1 LSVWKGGRSLT
12 DKRLIIVTGHYG
24 SGKTE
29 FSINK
34 AIDLKKKNEKVNI
47 ADLDIVNTYF
57 RTREKKEY
65 LESLGIHV
73 CDSSVRS
80 TTLDL
85 PAIPAEVMGIIRN
98 EAVAAVLDI
107 GGDAVGARVLASFS
121 PLVKKTD
128 YDLLFVINA
137 NRPETQTAE
146 DVIDYIKA
154 IESTSDL
161 KVTGLVNTTHLLKD
175 TTVDD
180 IERGH
185 KLAKEVSL
193 ITNIPISY
201 EVAIESVASQNKEIK
216 EKLFP
221 IKMHMREE
229 WMS

>member
-1 LSVWKGGRSLT
+1 MT

-29 FSINK
+29 FSVNK
-34 AIDLKKKNEKVNI
+34 AIDLRKKNDKVNI

-57 RTREKKEY
+57 RTREKKEF

-73 CDSSVRS
+73 CESSVRS
-80 TTLDL
+80 TALDL
-85 PAIPAEVMGIIRN
+85 PAVSAEVMGIIQN
-98 EAVAAVLDI
+98 ESIAAVLDI
-107 GGDAVGARVLASFS
+107 GGDAVGARVLARFS
-121 PLVKKTD
+121 PLVKKRE

-146 DVIDYIKA
+146 DVIKYIRA
-154 IESTSDL
+154 IETTSDL

-185 KLAKEVSL
+185 KLAKEVFL
-193 ITNIPISY
+193 LTNIPIAY
-201 EVAIESVASQNKEIK
+201 EVAIESVAAQIDNKEIK
-216 EKLFP
+216 ENLFP
-221 IKMHMREE
+221 IKMYMREE

>member
-1 LSVWKGGRSLT
+1 MT
-12 DKRLIIVTGHYG
+12 EKRLTIVTGHYG

-29 FSINK
+29 FSVNK
-34 AIDLKKKNEKVNI
+34 AIDLKKRNEKVSI

-57 RTREKKEY
+57 RTRERGEF

-73 CDSSVRS
+73 CDSSVK
-80 TTLDL
+80 TPALDL
-85 PAIPAEVMGIIRN
+85 PAIPAEVMGIIQD
-98 EAVAAVLDI
+98 ESTASVLDI
-107 GGDAVGARVLASFS
+107 GGDAVGARVLARFS
-121 PLVKKTD
+121 PLVKKVD

-146 DVIDYIKA
+146 DVISYLRS
-154 IESTSDL
+154 IETTADL

-175 TTVDD
+175 TTVED

-185 KLAKEVSL
+185 RLVKEVSL
-193 ITNIPISY
+193 ATNIPIAY
-201 EVAIESVASQNKEIK
+201 EVAIERVASLIEDEEIK

-221 IKMHMREE
+221 IKMYMRED